1 MGELYDLVSA
11 AGAEVVGF
19 WSSAGYEFNDSAAL
33 DGDDFVGL
41 ALDQDNQADQTAE
54 RIKGWVATIKPAL
67 GL

>member
-1 MGELYDLVSA
+1 MGELYDLVTG

-19 WSSAGYEFNDSAAL
+19 WPNSGYEFNDSAAL

-41 ALDQDNQADQTAE
+41 ALDQDNQSALTADRVAT
-54 RIKGWVATIKPAL
+54 WVASIKPAL